1 MSDLL
6 KLIQAYLAQ
15 ANIRGIDPEN
25 PIPFI
30 IRSPDGQPNEG
41 KKFIVQ
47 VGYTEPTFSQLPYSV
62 LWICFD
68 SESDRHA
75 KLFRR
80 ISHHPSPLTSDL
92 DYTWME
98 VTEYGQVFEK
108 EQFYVPVADLDLVG
122 GSDQV
127 DPILVASTSSLG
139 TVLTKE
145 DSVEPRAVLTT
156 DERLSDSRD
165 VLPHTH
171 EDKPSSML
179 KVFGYEVPLLDDE
192 DQPVIIEGQPLME
205 VKLAYVRID
214 DAFPSEDSEL
224 LFIKEKDP
232 QLENVWIGEWRQAR
246 DSDIL
251 LTGPKVVSAR
261 IISPAASYED
271 NKDYDFNWEVTY
283 DDSNVIMLDP
293 NWEVTDNVLL
303 ITLDENGVLSIP
315 DLQEDT
321 QVTVTASATYDGQE
335 FSDSVVVDISDNY
348 TPVVPQR
355 IEITGPT
362 TVKELEEGQYVVKL
376 HMSDGSSSEITP
388 DSFVSDND
396 TAAIIDVNGKLT
408 AYDVEENQPVTLTAN
423 YSIDGVDLSTTFDM
437 TVVVEVLD
445 WELEIRGASSM
456 DELTAETFEVYS
468 VDEKGGE
475 ASITPNVFEIS
486 NGQAHANLVGM
497 QLTANDINGVQTVT
511 LRAEHTVDS
520 VTKSATKSVSI
531 RDLTVYP
538 ESLEL
543 TFPSQMDE
551 QTSLDMI
558 LNVVYTDGSKVLLG
572 NPDQVTF
579 SKTNVLTYVSPLTIT
594 SESIT
599 SNTTVDITVN
609 HNEDGIDLEAT
620 QRVTVQNSI
629 SESTG
634 IKPQQNPLYVN
645 EMGGGVSLYMYLDND
660 DNTTTQI
667 EDLENVTLTPSSD
680 LIEIEQQSSGNG
692 WIITSAKSVI
702 GNQSVTIK
710 VDYLHE
716 GKTLTTDVDVNV
728 VDTIQAVTGIEI
740 SGSESVNEGGVV
752 DLQVKLLK
760 DDGTKETLS
769 SVAPVVV
776 SQSPNILTISKSG
789 QDISCKAP
797 TNLTEDTPV
806 TITVEHDVDG
816 QTFTDDHV
824 ITVSNTTK
832 SVTSWTIEGADEVII
847 GRKFVDQYSYSLS
860 MSFDDGTS
868 STDVKAL
875 EWRIQD
881 NPNVIISNQDTGR
894 IDFTIKESELSSP
907 QTFTI
912 EARAYINGSSEWSS
926 KQVSIAAQ
934 DRSEIG
940 FRLFGDTELNE
951 NVVSTEYV
959 GQAHFNSNWVDNC
972 DLKTLTIVGESH
984 GAVIVDGNK
993 LDTSKVVGEQTIT
1006 IQGVFD
1012 WAELTDLT
1020 ETLEV
1025 TLKDNLIDFKSAEF
1039 KSSNNEF
1046 KEGEAVNPTDVTVTM
1061 TNDTTRNAVAK
1072 SVTIVSGAE
1081 FVDVSGSG
1089 SSTSFTVKS
1098 GLPSDGVVT
1107 WNGVVTVD
1115 GEDHNVTEATVTV
1128 KKVEAFVM
1136 KTAFAM
1142 AEALQP
1148 TRLVD
1153 GVDELLPLMEADHYY
1168 FEITDEMAAKAKYGG
1183 PEYTGDI
1190 DLALNSAPD
1199 GTYPTHTEP
1208 APYSTTHIISKVE
1221 WGRPVFV
1228 NILGLVETVHYE
1240 GARTY
1245 KPRDTLETLPDTPPA
1260 PWEVPLDA
1268 KYETHQDQISTF
1280 ETGVISYIPYVDPN
1294 TGEKY
1299 TMTRGGWPIA
1309 PTVGQPVVLFLRFVD
1324 WEVPFPD

>member
-68 SESDRHA
+68 RESDRHA

-80 ISHHPSPLTSDL
+80 VSHHPSPLTPDL
-92 DYTWME
+92 EYTWME
-98 VTEYGQVFEK
+98 ITEYEQVFEK
-108 EQFYVPVADLDLVG
+108 EQFYVPVADLDLVD

-127 DPILVASTSSLG
+127 DPILVASKESLG

-145 DSVEPRAVLTT
+145 DSVEPRAILTT
-156 DERLSDSRD
+156 DERLSDPRAS
-165 VLPHTH
+165 LPHEH
-171 EDKPSSML
+171 DDKPRTML
-179 KVFGYEVPLLDDE
+179 KVFGYEVPLLDE
-192 DQPVIIEGQPLME
+192 EGQPVVIDGEPLQE
-205 VKLAYVRID
+205 VKLAYVRIE
-214 DAFPSEDSEL
+214 DAFPSEDNEL

-232 QLENVWIGEWRQAR
+232 ELENVWIGEWRQAR
-246 DSDIL
+246 ASDIL
-251 LTGPKVVSAR
+251 STGPKVISAR
-261 IISPAASYED
+261 IVAPAASYED

-283 DDSNVIMLDP
+283 DDNNVVLLDP
-293 NWEVTDNVLL
+293 TWTVTDNVLS
-303 ITLDENGVLSIP
+303 IVIDNDGVLSIP

-321 QVTVTASATYDGQE
+321 QVTVTAAATYEGQE
-335 FSDSVVVDISDNY
+335 FTDSVVVDIADNY
-348 TPVVPQR
+348 TPVVPER
-355 IEITGPT
+355 IEITGPI
-362 TVKELEEGQYVVKL
+362 TVKELEAGQYTVKL
-376 HMSDGSSSEITP
+376 YMSDGSSSVVTP
-388 DSFVSDND
+388 DSFVSDNE
-396 TAAIIDVNGKLT
+396 TAAIIDVNGKMT
-408 AYDVEENQPVTLTAN
+408 TYDIEENQPVTLTAN
-423 YSIDGVDLSTTFDM
+423 YSVDGVDLSTTFDM

-445 WELEIRGASSM
+445 WNLEIRGAASM
-456 DELTAETFEVYS
+456 DELTTETFEVYT

-475 ASITPNVFEIS
+475 ASITPNTFTIT
-486 NGQAHANLVGM
+486 NGQAHANLVGLE
-497 QLTANDINGVQTVT
+497 LTANDINGDQTIT

-520 VTKSATKSVSI
+520 VTKSATKSVVI

-551 QTSLDMI
+551 QSSLDMV
-558 LNVVYTDGSKVLLG
+558 LNIVYTDGSKAPLA

-579 SKTNVLTYVSPLTIT
+579 SKSGVLTYAAPLTIN
-594 SESIT
+594 SGAIT
-599 SNTTVDITVN
+599 ANTTVDITVN
-609 HNEDGIDLEAT
+609 HTESGVALEAT

-645 EMGGGVSLYMYLDND
+645 EMGIGVSMYLYLVND
-660 DNTTTQI
+660 DHTTTQI

-680 LIEIEQQSSGNG
+680 LIEIEEQSSGNG
-692 WIITSAKSVI
+692 WNITSVKNVI
-702 GNQSVTIK
+702 GNQNVTIK
-710 VDYLHE
+710 ADYLHE
-716 GKTLTTDVDVNV
+716 GKTLTNNIDVTVLDKV
-728 VDTIQAVTGIEI
+728 QAVTGIEI
-740 SGSESVNEGGVV
+740 DGSETVNEGGTVN
-752 DLQVKLLK
+752 LQVKLLK

-769 SVAPVVV
+769 SVAAVTV
-776 SQSPNILTISKSG
+776 SQSPNIMTLSKSG
-789 QDISCKAP
+789 QNIVCKAP
-797 TNLTEDTPV
+797 TNLTSDTPV

-816 QTFTDDHV
+816 KTLTDDHV
-824 ITVSNTTK
+824 ITIANTTK
-832 SVTSWTIEGADEVII
+832 SISSWSVEGADEVVI
-847 GRKFVDQYSYSLS
+847 GRKFVEQYAYSLT
-860 MSFDDGTS
+860 MNFDDGTT

-881 NPNVIISNQDTGR
+881 NPNVIISNQDSGR
-894 IDFTIKESELSSP
+894 IDFTIKESELTAT

-912 EARAYINGSSEWSS
+912 EARALINGVSEWAS
-926 KQVSIAAQ
+926 KQVSIIAQ

-940 FRLFGDTELNE
+940 FRIYGDEELNE

-959 GQAHFNSNWVDNC
+959 GQAYFNSNWIDNC
-972 DLKTLTIVGESH
+972 NLKTLSIVGESH
-984 GAVIVDGNK
+984 GAKVVNGNQI
-993 LDTSKVVGEQTIT
+993 DTAKVVGEQTIT
-1006 IQGVFD
+1006 IRGTFD
-1012 WAELTDLT
+1012 WAEMTDVT

-1039 KSSNNEF
+1039 KMNGGEYP
-1046 KEGEAVNPTDVTVTM
+1046 EGDSIDPTGVTVTM
-1061 TNDTTRNAVAK
+1061 TNNTTRNAVAK
-1072 SVTIVSGAE
+1072 SINIVSGAE

-1089 SSTSFTVKS
+1089 SSTRFKVKS
-1098 GLPSDGVVT
+1098 GLASDGTVT

-1115 GEDHNVTEATVTV
+1115 GEDHNVTNATVSV
-1128 KKVEAFVM
+1128 KKVESFVM

-1153 GVDELLPLMEADHYY
+1153 GVDELLPLMEADPYY

-1183 PEYTGDI
+1183 QEYTGDI
-1190 DLALNSAPD
+1190 DLGLNSAPD
-1199 GTYPTHTEP
+1199 GTYPVYPDP
-1208 APYSTTHIISKVE
+1208 APYSTTHIITKVE
-1221 WGRPVFV
+1221 WGRPIFV
-1228 NILGLVETVHYE
+1228 NILGYLETVHYE

-1260 PWEVPLDA
+1260 PWKVPLDA
-1268 KYETHQDQISTF
+1268 KYDAHQEQLSNF
-1280 ETGVISYIPYVDPN
+1280 QTGVVSYIPYIDPN

-1299 TMTRGGWPIA
+1299 VMTRGGWPAA
-1309 PTVGQPVVLFLRFVD
+1309 PTVGTPTTLFLRFID
-1324 WEVPFPD
+1324 WEVPFPE